1 MIESDVR
8 AQRFVQ
14 SIREDGERRCKAIEA
29 ETERLLSE
37 EMEQARSVEEKKAE
51 RMIRFEQERM
61 EAEFNR
67 TLSAQGAQARASLAQ
82 KRMELTDQ
90 VFSDVREALAAYTKT
105 EAYAQWLIQSATRL
119 CDRLGAGCVLYAREQ
134 DMKLLQ
140 GKLPAGVSV
149 SADAAIVLGGLKA
162 QNAQISADDTLDSR
176 LAAQKDWFLE
186 NSGLSVAL

>member
-1 MIESDVR
+1 MS
-8 AQRFVQ
+8 
-14 SIREDGERRCKAIEA
+14 KK
-29 ETERLLSE
+29 
-37 EMEQARSVEEKKAE
+37 KKAE

-119 CDRLGAGCVLYAREQ
+119 CDRLGTGCVLYAREQ

-149 SADAAIVLGGLKA
+149 SADEAIVLGGLKA